1 MEEIVGVD
9 HDEPVSGGRVAS
21 LLKRWGREPLL
32 HFLMAGLALFAGY
45 RALNPEANG
54 RDSTDRIVLT
64 EGDLRQLHAAWLAQ
78 GRPLPTP
85 EDMRRSWVNDA
96 ARAADAA
103 PDFSRRIRAGLPRA
117 APHPSL
123 SLPGRGRKGEPI
135 DE

>member
-1 MEEIVGVD
+1 MPETTSSAGFGYAPEYLY
-9 HDEPVSGGRVAS
+9 ESGKLDMS
-21 LLKRWGREPLL
+21 LP
-32 HFLMAGLALFAGY
+32 F
-45 RALNPEANG
+45 PE
-54 RDSTDRIVLT
+54 L
-64 EGDLRQLHAAWLAQ
+64 
-78 GRPLPTP
+78 
-85 EDMRRSWVNDA
+85 MRRSRVNDA